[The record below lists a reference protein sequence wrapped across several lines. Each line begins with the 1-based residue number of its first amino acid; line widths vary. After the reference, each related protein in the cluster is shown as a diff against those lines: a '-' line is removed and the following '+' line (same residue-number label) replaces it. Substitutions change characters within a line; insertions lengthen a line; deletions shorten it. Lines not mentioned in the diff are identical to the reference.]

1 MYLAKNKM
9 WADSSLKHSKDKRPV
24 DIRKCFLM
32 FRKRFLNYGDGAAL
46 VAARFPGHF

>member
-1 MYLAKNKM
+1 MH
-9 WADSSLKHSKDKRPV
+9 SGGPLKHSKDKRPA